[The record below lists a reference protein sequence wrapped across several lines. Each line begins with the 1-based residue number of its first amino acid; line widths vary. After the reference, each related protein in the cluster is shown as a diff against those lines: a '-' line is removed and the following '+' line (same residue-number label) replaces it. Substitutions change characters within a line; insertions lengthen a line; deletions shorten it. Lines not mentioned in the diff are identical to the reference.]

1 MTTTL
6 QQPANPQSATIA
18 TATSTSTTTRRRRVP
33 VRPGTIVARVVAV
46 IIGLFAAIPVLWTVS
61 SSFKNNTE
69 IFRSPPTLI
78 PQNPTLESYGYVL
91 SRGAVGFWFLN
102 SAIVSVTTV
111 GIGLLIG
118 ILGGY
123 ALSRFDIRGKR
134 FMLVGLIMT
143 QMFPSVLLII
153 PLFWLISHIG
163 LYDTLPALV
172 LAGVAASAPLGV
184 WLMKTSFDEIPREL
198 DEAARIDGAGWF
210 RSLFSVVLPAARP
223 GVIATGIFLFIGAWE
238 EFIYALTF
246 TSSDDKRTL
255 PVGLSQLSSAFQ
267 VHMNDV
273 SAMSVLILIPSLVL
287 FIFIQKWLLGGALA
301 GGVKG

>member
-6 QQPANPQSATIA
+6 ENPATPRTAGVAQATRPLPA
-18 TATSTSTTTRRRRVP
+18 RRRRP
-33 VRPGTIVARVVAV
+33 VRPGLVAARVAG
-46 IIGLFAAIPVLWTVS
+46 ILIGLFAAVPVLWTLS

-69 IFRSPPTLI
+69 IFRSPPTFI
-78 PQNPTLESYGYVL
+78 PLHPTLESYGYVL
-91 SRGAVGFWFLN
+91 SRGAFGFWFLN
-102 SAIVSVTTV
+102 SVIVSVATV
-111 GIGLLIG
+111 ALGLLVG

-123 ALSRFDIRGKR
+123 ALSRFDIRGKKY
-134 FMLVGLIMT
+134 MLVGLIMT

-163 LYDTLPALV
+163 LYDSLPALI
-172 LAGVAASAPLGV
+172 LAGVASSAPLGV

-198 DEAARIDGAGWF
+198 DEAARLDGAGWF
-210 RSLFSVVLPAARP
+210 RALFSVILPAARP

-273 SAMSVLILIPSLVL
+273 SAMSVLVLIPSLVL